1 MGLIVKSTEEKK
13 IFIKGT
19 PMELSSVYLRVEFA
33 SRADGKTMEIANYTY
48 FDKAA
53 YAEGTVLPTDLPA
66 GSLTI
71 QLEEG
76 LTQDPAT
83 ALSYMKLALEQQGY
97 TVTEE

>member
-1 MGLIVKSTEEKK
+1 MGLFVTPTEEKK

-53 YAEGTVLPTDLPA
+53 CTEGTVLPTDLPE
-66 GSLTI
+66 GSLNI
-71 QLEEG
+71 QLEAG
-76 LTQDPAT
+76 QMQDP
-83 ALSYMKLALEQQGY
+83 LSAMGYMKLALEQQGY

>member
-1 MGLIVKSTEEKK
+1 MGLFVTPTEEKK
-13 IFIKGT
+13 IYIKGT

-33 SRADGKTMEIANYTY
+33 SRIDGKTMEIANYTY

-53 YAEGTVLPTDLPA
+53 YTEGTVLPTDLPA

-97 TVTEE
+97 VVTEE

>member
-1 MGLIVKSTEEKK
+1 MGLFVTPTEEKK

-19 PMELSSVYLRVEFA
+19 PIELSSVYLRVEFA

-53 YAEGTVLPTDLPA
+53 YEEGTVLPTDLPA
-66 GSLTI
+66 GSLNI
-71 QLEEG
+71 QLEAG
-76 LTQDPAT
+76 QMQDPFSAMG
-83 ALSYMKLALEQQGY
+83 YMKLALEQQGY

>member
-1 MGLIVKSTEEKK
+1 MGLFVTPTEEKK

-53 YAEGTVLPTDLPA
+53 YTEGTVLPTDLPS

-76 LTQDPAT
+76 QMQDP
-83 ALSYMKLALEQQGY
+83 LSAMGYMKLALEQQGY